1 VQASQIA
8 RLIREDRDLR
18 GRFTVHM
25 RTTGS
30 HAKLVLVDTAED
42 GWIAAVGSCNWLSSP
57 FQAVELTVM
66 LRDQRAV
73 AEVAVA
79 LQNMVGRRGLADS
92 LATEMAITARDL
104 RRTPS
109 QGGPAELSLVTGD
122 AHDRLMRLAS
132 GSARHRFVVGSNLL
146 GSTARPG
153 ALMQGEVAAG
163 REGVRATVIY
173 TKPTGPLK
181 NRHTRVLAEEAES
194 NGLSLVRT
202 KKIPLHGKFV
212 AWDADDVVITSLNW
226 ASASADPDFP
236 WADIG
241 VHLRVDG
248 IAEVLMNR
256 LQQIYPEMLADATRL
271 QDA

>member
-1 VQASQIA
+1 M
-8 RLIREDRDLR
+8 L
-18 GRFTVHM
+18 
-25 RTTGS
+25 
-30 HAKLVLVDTAED
+30 
-42 GWIAAVGSCNWLSSP
+42 
-57 FQAVELTVM
+57 

-73 AEVAVA
+73 ADVAVA
-79 LQNMVGRRGLADS
+79 LQNLVGRRGLADS

-104 RRTPS
+104 RRAPVS
-109 QGGPAELSLVTGD
+109 SGPAEISLVTGD
-122 AHDRLMRLAS
+122 THDRLMRIAS
-132 GSARHRFVVGSNLL
+132 GSARQRFVVGSNLL

-163 REGVRATVIY
+163 REGVRAMVIY

-181 NRHTRVLAEEAES
+181 NRHTRVLAEEATA

-212 AWDADDVVITSLNW
+212 AWDHDDVVITSLNW

-241 VHLRVDG
+241 VHLRMDG
-248 IAEVLMNR
+248 IAETLISK
-256 LQQIYPEMLADATRL
+256 LQKIYIEMPDNPKHLEAAL
-271 QDA
+271 K